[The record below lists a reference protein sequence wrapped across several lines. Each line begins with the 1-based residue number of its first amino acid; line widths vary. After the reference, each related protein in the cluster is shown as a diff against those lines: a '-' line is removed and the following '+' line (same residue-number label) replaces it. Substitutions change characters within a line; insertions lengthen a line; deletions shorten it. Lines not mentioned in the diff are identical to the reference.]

1 MMAKKRSPVDLP
13 LPVIRAQ
20 KSAAFT
26 EEKRDEIADRKDAAL
41 WEMAQRI
48 GGPQAIRE
56 LKPKLDKQANI
67 EYGVSFDVL
76 VKEIGLTAAVSKLG
90 FGAQFIEAA
99 KLAGLLGAIAR
110 LGCGPGAKA
119 VYRAKSN
126 SNALRPLNGSGAD
139 STLLERAIRTAE
151 LRHEIEISKCRRRL
165 QNLENIIAQN
175 GVDANRDKA
184 IEREA
189 LVLSKYMGSTKPE
202 HNRASLIANE
212 LQISAETV
220 RQILDRVGI
229 KKRKTPKT
237 TNSQDSA

>member
-1 MMAKKRSPVDLP
+1 MAKKRSPVDLP

-26 EEKRDEIADRKDAAL
+26 EEKRDEIADRRDAAL

-67 EYGVSFDVL
+67 EHGVSFDVL

-99 KLAGLLGAIAR
+99 KRAGLLGAIAR
-110 LGCGPGAKA
+110 LGCGPGAKV

-126 SNALRPLNGSGAD
+126 SYVLRPLNGGGAD
-139 STLLERAIRTAE
+139 TTLLEQAIQSETRRRTTEVNKAIRTFRTRLAQK
-151 LRHEIEISKCRRRL
+151 EISKAGVAARTAAADLVKDMVIALYMEGKRRSV
-165 QNLENIIAQN
+165 IA
-175 GVDANRDKA
+175 
-184 IEREA
+184 
-189 LVLSKYMGSTKPE
+189 T
-202 HNRASLIANE
+202 RAGI
-212 LQISAETV
+212 TV
-220 RQILDRVGI
+220 QRVGQII
-229 KKRKTPKT
+229 KAEKKMKMT
-237 TNSQDSA
+237 